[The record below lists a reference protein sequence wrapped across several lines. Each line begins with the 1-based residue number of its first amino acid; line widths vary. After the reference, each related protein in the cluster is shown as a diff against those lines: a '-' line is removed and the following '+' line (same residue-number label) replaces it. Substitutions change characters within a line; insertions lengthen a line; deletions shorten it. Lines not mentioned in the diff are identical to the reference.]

1 MQRINLWKVLNGYTE
16 RAGRAIQKELRG
28 RYVRIRGPGQLVRR
42 GGYGE
47 ELLMVVPEN
56 LPNSISRIRLLE
68 KPSLSKVLR
77 GCAFCIEG
85 DLWQPGVARGKPPF
99 FG

>member
-1 MQRINLWKVLNGYTE
+1 
-16 RAGRAIQKELRG
+16 
-28 RYVRIRGPGQLVRR
+28 VRIRGPGQLVRR
-42 GGYGE
+42 GIYGE

-77 GCAFCIEG
+77 GCAF
-85 DLWQPGVARGKPPF
+85 V
-99 FG
+99 